1 MRLTAD
7 EILEKF
13 PSMNISG
20 KHYDTV
26 QGRYYGD
33 LPYSILKTEFSD
45 ENNRTLCNVEGV
57 DVFIA
62 KCYYPDVVEKYGFH
76 NGSGYR
82 IKGGRVIAGDITIQ
96 YGGGNPYQLDLFN
109 DHCGQ
114 TGFRISKIDIGK
126 LTYTA
131 YNSPGYEYNP
141 WNPVYCRKAIE
152 METVERLFRKVETE
166 DEYGEFARLLVQTAR
181 GILEKAGKEA
191 A

>member
-33 LPYSILKTEFSD
+33 LPYCILRPEFSYPD
-45 ENNRTLCNVEGV
+45 DRTMCNIEGV

-62 KCYYPDVVEKYGFH
+62 KCYAPDLVEKYGFH

-82 IKGGRVIAGDITIQ
+82 IKDGRVIAGDISIP
-96 YGGGNPYQLDLFN
+96 YGGGYSYTLELFN
-109 DHCGQ
+109 NHCGS
-114 TGFRISKIDIGK
+114 TGFRIAKIDTGK
-126 LTYTA
+126 YTYSA
-131 YNSPGYEYNP
+131 YNSPGYTYNP
-141 WNPVYCRKAIE
+141 WNPKYWRKTIDEETIE
-152 METVERLFRKVETE
+152 KLFQKVETSE
-166 DEYGEFARLLVQTAR
+166 EYGEFARLLVQTAR
-181 GILEKAGKEA
+181 EILESARKEA
-191 A
+191 V